1 MLSEDSRGWWGAGRT
16 TKAPGGCT
24 PPPRGQS
31 SLQGVLPARP
41 GRGQWRCWA
50 PRLPVLVIM
59 ASVEENLGGQQCPGS
74 PGTFRLTTIS
84 LHLQLKSSLLFA
96 LNPPTLLPGASM
108 RQCWQNPLCRCPDTY
123 LLHVHVL
130 FLPATVVYQ
139 VSDFVLTCL
148 ALNWVHGS
156 PYFCESKNFATTPLG
171 NHLCLHTLLRYI
183 LLNLQI

>member
-1 MLSEDSRGWWGAGRT
+1 MGAGR

-24 PPPRGQS
+24 PPPGGQS
-31 SLQGVLPARP
+31 SLQGVLPART

-59 ASVEENLGGQQCPGS
+59 ASVEENLAGQQCPGS
-74 PGTFRLTTIS
+74 PGTFRLS

-130 FLPATVVYQ
+130 FLPATSLSTRCQTLSLLVWPSTGFMDHLTS
-139 VSDFVLTCL
+139 VSLRTL
-148 ALNWVHGS
+148 Q
-156 PYFCESKNFATTPLG
+156 PL
-171 NHLCLHTLLRYI
+171 L
-183 LLNLQI
+183 